1 MALSMAATEFG
12 AALTTLGIKQRSAA
26 RWFRTSE
33 RNIRRWK
40 DGTRKTPPGVAVVVQ
55 LILAGKVTV
64 VDVELAAGLIPT
76 RTNGAKPEPLAP
88 LVEATPAPE
97 QPASVRAEVATFAD
111 LSPAAA
117 AILALSP
124 EGCRWPLNGSPQ
136 DRGFRFCNDPVS
148 KPPYCPRHA
157 LQAHLALRPG
167 RGHGVR
173 GFVVHERHGRPP
185 IPGAPGASRPPKLP
199 FDCAGDLPSSAPPP
213 A

>member
-1 MALSMAATEFG
+1 H
-12 AALTTLGIKQRSAA
+12 
-26 RWFRTSE
+26 TSE

-97 QPASVRAEVATFAD
+97 QPASVCAEVVTFVD

-117 AILALSP
+117 AILALSHA
-124 EGCRWPLNGSPQ
+124 GCRWPLGGSPQ
-136 DRGFRFCNDPVS
+136 DRSFRFCNAPVS

-157 LQAHLALRPG
+157 LQAYLAPRPG

-173 GFVVHERHGRPP
+173 VGFVVPGRYGRPS
-185 IPGAPGASRPPKLP
+185 IPGALSATGAARAPKIPL
-199 FDCAGDLPSSAPPP
+199 DRAGDLPGSAPPP